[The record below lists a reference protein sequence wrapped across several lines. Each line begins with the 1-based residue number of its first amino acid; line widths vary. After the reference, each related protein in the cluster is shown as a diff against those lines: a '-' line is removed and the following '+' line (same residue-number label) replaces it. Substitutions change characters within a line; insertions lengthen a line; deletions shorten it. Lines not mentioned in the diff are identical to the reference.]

1 MTGPPA
7 LPPAYVPHY
16 RQVLAGLG
24 LTSLDPAAPQAT
36 VDPAFLAFLLQE
48 FARQQPFDAGFYAQA
63 YPDVGGL
70 IAAGLFSDFQD
81 HFIRAGYQE
90 GRLPHRLAFERDA
103 YADRHPDLAPL
114 RGHDDGVALTAHFLQ
129 HGRFEG
135 RSAHPDADAAAAR
148 WALAAA
154 RRSLGLAHRS
164 LTDAVVHAFLTPLLG
179 PAGRGFR
186 GGPVLTDAPEDAP
199 LRHCRGGRPIDSFPP
214 RDPPRERLAGAFVFA
229 GAYCDHFGHAMAEMI
244 HRILPARALFECRR
258 LLFVGPATGW
268 PPGPFAALPPVMQ
281 AALNVLQVDPRSVT
295 VIHDSRVVERL
306 HIVQQGSDLS
316 LGPRPG
322 YLGLLTAVT
331 PALLAAAAPDGQP
344 AADRLYVSRSRIIHG
359 GLLLGER
366 YLEDQLQREGWTV
379 LHPQDLPLAGQMQAY
394 RRARQVLFAEGS
406 ACHGVEL
413 LGSLGLAHCVLLP
426 RRAESLHV
434 FQATLRPRARRFDVL
449 PRATL
454 LGSVVADGQ
463 TGAALDNLGVS
474 LLDFAALAPALRG
487 LGLADLPGLNIA
499 AYARAARADLA
510 AHIAHHKRA
519 GTPMV
524 APAAIKALQ
533 DRLAAAL
540 RPRA

>member
-1 MTGPPA
+1 M
-7 LPPAYVPHY
+7 
-16 RQVLAGLG
+16 
-24 LTSLDPAAPQAT
+24 
-36 VDPAFLAFLLQE
+36 
-48 FARQQPFDAGFYAQA
+48 
-63 YPDVGGL
+63 
-70 IAAGLFSDFQD
+70 
-81 HFIRAGYQE
+81 
-90 GRLPHRLAFERDA
+90 
-103 YADRHPDLAPL
+103 
-114 RGHDDGVALTAHFLQ
+114 
-129 HGRFEG
+129 
-135 RSAHPDADAAAAR
+135 
-148 WALAAA
+148 
-154 RRSLGLAHRS
+154 
-164 LTDAVVHAFLTPLLG
+164 
-179 PAGRGFR
+179 
-186 GGPVLTDAPEDAP
+186 
-199 LRHCRGGRPIDSFPP
+199 
-214 RDPPRERLAGAFVFA
+214 
-229 GAYCDHFGHAMAEMI
+229 
-244 HRILPARALFECRR
+244 
-258 LLFVGPATGW
+258 
-268 PPGPFAALPPVMQ
+268 
-281 AALNVLQVDPRSVT
+281 
-295 VIHDSRVVERL
+295 
-306 HIVQQGSDLS
+306 
-316 LGPRPG
+316 
-322 YLGLLTAVT
+322 
-331 PALLAAAAPDGQP
+331 
-344 AADRLYVSRSRIIHG
+344 SRSRIIHG